1 MFKSI
6 IASKYTIVLSIL
18 ILSLMTALLVESSQ
32 PPLPLLGKVNNLDK
46 VAHFS
51 AFSCLSLLICALF
64 LKVSSKEK
72 IPLFSAPLIITTI
85 FGIIDESFQ
94 TVIPSRSS
102 SLYDLL
108 ADVLGAIFAI
118 LIANQI
124 NRYIRKK
131 SVTMS
136 D

>member
-51 AFSCLSLLICALF
+51 AVSCLSLLICALF

-72 IPLFSAPLIITTI
+72 IPLFSAP
-85 FGIIDESFQ
+85 
-94 TVIPSRSS
+94 RSS

>member
-94 TVIPSRSS
+94 TVIPSLSS